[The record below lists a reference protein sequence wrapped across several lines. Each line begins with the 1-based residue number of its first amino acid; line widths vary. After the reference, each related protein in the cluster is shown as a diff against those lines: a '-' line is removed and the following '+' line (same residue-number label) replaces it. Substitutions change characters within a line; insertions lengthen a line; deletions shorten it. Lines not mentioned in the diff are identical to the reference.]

1 MKYGRDI
8 RNGIVNEVDDE
19 YIRQLDEYLAAADSN
34 LRPILADLRNSLFN
48 GEDVTSDSNKNTVNR
63 DALNITDKQAEK
75 LQKGY
80 KKSRANWHAS
90 FNTDTHRIN
99 EAIQYWNNFKYQKPT
114 EATPIEEKKKL
125 IRGSNGQGFQY
136 ELDESGNKKYRS
148 IMNQDEEDIYNAVW
162 DYLMSS
168 DEDKSKYDVSN
179 WSNIDNLSNWYAKT
193 FRDKEAAEEYRK
205 RLFELIKSG
214 ERLTGDDRDILD
226 LMQIG
231 YQTSNEEA
239 KQVAEQTE
247 QSDKDKA
254 WESFNVGNIWDS
266 SLRDKQIVYDPN
278 TKTYDI
284 DAQYLPNISGSYGY
298 LFDDAFTKTHY
309 GYDWLNGYVNMNN
322 KWYKA
327 SDLYNPEAEL
337 YKMLNHPQ
345 YDYFNKNKRGE
356 LNEADKVLK
365 THWYGTDFT
374 KASNNK
380 DKLGSFYTHDNVFY
394 ENFNHA
400 LPGATW
406 NGNALDGYNVV
417 RYYDVEGK
425 DTDKLG
431 RHSNLYTILDAYGN
445 PVVLDGHILDK
456 NGIPTY
462 DYSKF
467 SGLYDPS
474 YDAQKQGITYYD
486 RTSNDESDLQYYNRY
501 TLPGVGIED
510 KTIVEG
516 WMDPTT
522 RKVHVSIAPEWGGT
536 EGFVFGDMPEDVYK
550 LLSDKYFVSTI
561 NDDRSY
567 LLPRIKNLIQNKT
580 LGKKLKADDILN
592 IVQTILNKDNDP
604 SNDKNALTIATSL
617 VDYFKN
623 YWNSKPTPI
632 KRPNVQSNKKG
643 GVIKHQYGG
652 PVRNVEARR
661 LDNAK
666 IEYLTGK
673 MNNPTVSKTIGDGT
687 GLSPT
692 DRAELTALS
701 LDALGAIAGFIPG
714 IGDGVTIAAGQAA
727 NAIQAGVDRQRVKD
741 GTYGKGRAF
750 GNWVFNTGLDVA
762 SVVPIIGDAAN
773 TANSVKKWIN
783 FFKRSGQVVGTI
795 LAGAGFT
802 NAAILVGQLASGKKN
817 DLKIEDLRVLLGGL
831 VGAGAISKQILSRV
845 ANVKVLNKILDQ
857 KAPLKHEFKFK
868 NGDADVNI
876 TLSDDAVARISK
888 TKGRNNIDSAFK
900 DEIKAE
906 ANSKGITL
914 SDEQLNNLIS
924 AAHIRNA
931 NFSENRYGRGRRDT
945 IEPKKQESSTIG
957 FLDKNLK
964 DRMNSLNSS
973 EQTRLTEL
981 LNSGSLNRNQTSAA
995 TRISIANDMPGIKK
1009 GNFFT
1014 QERYKSDSNNPETTP
1029 QRDTKVPNNRQSE
1042 VSNDTSNP
1050 AIRPI
1055 SDEEIQAKFTQYEQF
1070 IKGNNTSNPST
1081 FRQQLE
1087 SRVGEIKELLDNG
1100 RKDQVKDLLD
1110 DVINT
1115 RSKTGKKKTHSS
1127 KKQKLIDELNT
1138 FKSVHSFEFK
1148 HGGTLK
1154 YNDGGELDAAV
1165 ITAERSPKMSF
1176 TPVQI
1181 DWGKINSGVEKINPY
1196 QKKKSNGFVQY
1207 SSYLNQEE
1215 SAIDKAKTSLD
1226 ELVNSDEFKKIR
1238 ITNPELAKLMFD
1250 RAVENIAFNSNDD
1263 AFKSQLQTEANS
1275 YRRSFKTG
1283 GVLKAAGG
1291 MRTPEEL
1298 KSWLDQMTSRI
1309 ADSVTIDEPEI
1320 TLPKFEF
1327 KKLSI
1332 PKINLPKLRTR
1343 SELSALPKIEKLS
1356 SSNIIPKRKFVSTET
1371 SGLNVPKKWSSVIES
1386 KPIKATI
1393 GASPTAPISE
1403 ISSIGKTERK
1413 NLLSKLRLNNSLPSE
1428 SEARTNFLK
1437 RHNITIPTKP
1447 VLEEYVE
1454 PISDFSDKDRRNEL
1468 RAERRYLRHSSSD
1481 LEQFLEEHGIEEPVK
1496 PTIPETSSDYMNDFE
1511 AFDENGKSLGIVPEE
1526 SIANTIDPNSDL
1538 LAKHK
1543 YWTNMAKE
1551 TVGNQ
1556 PGESWWGR
1564 TLKALGGPEAI
1575 NQSMSLGR
1583 LLHDIGTNDQLY
1595 DIQAKAAIDA
1605 ANAQMQT
1612 NTPEYYSRKTIN
1624 AGNALREKANREI
1637 QSLPPVNADYLK
1649 YAAVKQAIT
1658 DQYNTDIAEATR
1670 LDSAQDSQNINT
1682 GIQEQRSY
1690 ADMRSKIENANRA
1703 IQSGKMVALSQL
1715 AAAKT
1720 QANRQSIANY
1730 LLEKQTEFDKN
1741 RGIIDQ
1747 ANIADAKLEWTRD
1760 AQSGIEKDINAK
1772 FKAAYDAAGG
1782 SNTGY
1787 TIEQWVRSQPGY
1799 TKDLSEIMQKWQDWL
1814 ALQESSYAR
1823 NQVPGS
1829 SLYMKSGGKM
1839 RSAKDQI
1846 NINKHKAHDQNW
1858 VKSNESVRKAV
1869 SQLNKQAF
1877 EILMKLLS

>member
-114 EATPIEEKKKL
+114 EVTPIEEKKKL

-168 DEDKSKYDVSN
+168 DENKSKYDVSN
-179 WSNIDNLSNWYAKT
+179 WSNIDSLSNWYAKT
-193 FRDKEAAEEYRK
+193 FKDKEAAEEYRK
-205 RLFELIKSG
+205 RLFKLIKSG
-214 ERLTGDDRDILD
+214 EKLTGDDRDILD

-278 TKTYDI
+278 TNTYRI
-284 DAQYLPNISGSYGY
+284 DSQYMPSNLPKDTQGWYFNDDFLRMYSG
-298 LFDDAFTKTHY
+298 Y
-309 GYDWLNGYVNMNN
+309 GYDWLDGKVNFN
-322 KWYKA
+322 KQWYNESA
-327 SDLYNPEAEL
+327 LYDPKSQL
-337 YKMLNHPQ
+337 YQMLNNPNN
-345 YDYFNKNKRGE
+345 DYYNKNRRGDYRG
-356 LNEADKVLK
+356 ADAILK
-365 THWYGTDFT
+365 TDWDGVYYEPTMAEATAGRMGAMYQNPNLRYIETNYNRPDATYNDIEIDDTYNIWRYQDF
-374 KASNNK
+374 
-380 DKLGSFYTHDNVFY
+380 GDNIGV
-394 ENFNHA
+394 
-400 LPGATW
+400 
-406 NGNALDGYNVV
+406 
-417 RYYDVEGK
+417 
-425 DTDKLG
+425 DKLG
-431 RHSNLYTILDAYGN
+431 RREERWTITDAYGN
-445 PVVLDGHILDK
+445 PVFLDGHVIK

-462 DYSKF
+462 DFNKF
-467 SGLYDPS
+467 SGLYDYS
-474 YDAQKQGITYYD
+474 TNESDQKIFYVDRVSLDPNDKEYYD
-486 RTSNDESDLQYYNRY
+486 RYTDTPLTDLN
-501 TLPGVGIED
+501 GNKI
-510 KTIVEG
+510 IEG
-516 WMDPTT
+516 WVNPTNNT
-522 RKVHVSIAPEWGGT
+522 VHVAINKTWGGT
-536 EGFVFGDMPEDVYK
+536 TDTVFTNMPIDVYSAIK
-550 LLSDKYFVSTI
+550 DKNFADNLNSPNNRVLLSEFKKLI
-561 NDDRSY
+561 QGKRSD
-567 LLPRIKNLIQNKT
+567 ITANNLIS
-580 LGKKLKADDILN
+580 LG
-592 IVQTILNKDNDP
+592 V
-604 SNDKNALTIATSL
+604 SSEIAPY
-617 VDYFKN
+617 VINYFKE
-623 YWNSKPTPI
+623 YWNSNPVPTNRPKMKNGGPLHLQAGGPI
-632 KRPNVQSNKKG
+632 KHVGSERFISDKVNQLAT
-643 GVIKHQYGG
+643 Q
-652 PVRNVEARR
+652 
-661 LDNAK
+661 
-666 IEYLTGK
+666 
-673 MNNPTVSKTIGDGT
+673 MQNPTASKVVFDGN
-687 GLSPT
+687 GLT
-692 DRAELTALS
+692 DTDKLELTALIA
-701 LDALGAIAGFIPG
+701 DLGSFGAGLIPG
-714 IGDGVTIAAGQAA
+714 WGDVANLVGGQAA
-727 NAIQAGVDRQRVKD
+727 NWTRFAIDKQRK
-741 GTYGKGRAF
+741 KE
-750 GNWVFNTGLDVA
+750 GLDA
-762 SVVPIIGDAAN
+762 HPWRNYLASTGADFLSVVPILGDAVNLGDFGRKAIPFFKRTYDVITTGLAGLGLFGAKDAIDKLLSGENLTIEDVQALSTGLQSLTGLGMKAGMKIGDAN
-773 TANSVKKWIN
+773 
-783 FFKRSGQVVGTI
+783 
-795 LAGAGFT
+795 LAA
-802 NAAILVGQLASGKKN
+802 
-817 DLKIEDLRVLLGGL
+817 KIRP
-831 VGAGAISKQILSRV
+831 KQQI
-845 ANVKVLNKILDQ
+845 
-857 KAPLKHEFKFK
+857 KHEFKFK
-868 NGDADVNI
+868 DGETNVTKILD
-876 TLSDDAVARISK
+876 SDDIEALTNV
-888 TKGRNNIDSAFK
+888 KGRENINRELTNILK
-900 DEIKAE
+900 DKEVPEEQIPEIVKSFNYE
-906 ANSKGITL
+906 ESGLKLHQYGKFGKDKLTVIKPKKEHKFTYYL
-914 SDEQLNNLIS
+914 
-924 AAHIRNA
+924 AH
-931 NFSENRYGRGRRDT
+931 
-945 IEPKKQESSTIG
+945 PKKKQEI
-957 FLDKNLK
+957 
-964 DRMNSLNSS
+964 
-973 EQTRLTEL
+973 LT
-981 LNSGSLNRNQTSAA
+981 NAKKADIVSADYPNA
-995 TRISIANDMPGIKK
+995 AARWFWRT
-1009 GNFFT
+1009 T
-1014 QERYKSDSNNPETTP
+1014 QELPEGYELVGKSYPM
-1029 QRDTKVPNNRQSE
+1029 RTKVINSKKE
-1042 VSNDTSNP
+1042 SNV
-1050 AIRPI
+1050 
-1055 SDEEIQAKFTQYEQF
+1055 E
-1070 IKGNNTSNPST
+1070 
-1081 FRQQLE
+1081 
-1087 SRVGEIKELLDNG
+1087 
-1100 RKDQVKDLLD
+1100 
-1110 DVINT
+1110 DVI
-1115 RSKTGKKKTHSS
+1115 
-1127 KKQKLIDELNT
+1127 
-1138 FKSVHSFEFK
+1138 K
-1148 HGGTLK
+1148 HT
-1154 YNDGGELDAAV
+1154 NGGELDAAI

-1181 DWGKINSGVEKINPY
+1181 DWGKINSGIEKINPY

-1343 SELSALPKIEKLS
+1343 SELLALPKIEKMS

-1371 SGLNVPKKWSSVIES
+1371 SGLNVPKRWSSVVES

-1437 RHNITIPTKP
+1437 RHNITTPTKP

-1481 LEQFLEEHGIEEPVK
+1481 LEQFLEEHGIEESVK

-1583 LLHDIGTNDQLY
+1583 LLYDIGTNDQLY

-1649 YAAVKQAIT
+1649 YAAIKQAIT
-1658 DQYNTDIAEATR
+1658 DQYNTDMAEATR

-1747 ANIADAKLEWTRD
+1747 ANIADAKLNWTRA

-1814 ALQESSYAR
+1814 ALQESSYVR

-1829 SLYMKSGGKM
+1829 NLYMKSGGKI

-1846 NINKHKAHDQNW
+1846 SINKHKAHDQNW